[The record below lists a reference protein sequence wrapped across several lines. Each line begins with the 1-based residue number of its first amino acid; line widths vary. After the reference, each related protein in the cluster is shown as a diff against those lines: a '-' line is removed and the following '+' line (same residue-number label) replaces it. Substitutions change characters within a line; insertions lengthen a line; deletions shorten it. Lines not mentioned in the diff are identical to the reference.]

1 MTWLSTIKTVSV
13 GIAVGGILLVTGA
26 EAQQNSVRQAVTA
39 AYDAFNAALSA
50 RDIETMEQLWVHEP
64 GVVSANPRDKDVNVG
79 WDAVQKN
86 WETTFAFWGS
96 DFKVIR
102 RGEPQIGIAQP
113 IAWCISIADVQG
125 RRPDGQS
132 LSFQV
137 IATDVFQNRGDRW
150 LMVSHHA
157 SRIPD

>member
-1 MTWLSTIKTVSV
+1 MTWLSAIKTVSV
-13 GIAVGGILLVTGA
+13 GIAVGGALLVTGA
-26 EAQQNSVRQAVTA
+26 QAQADSVRQAVKA

-50 RDIETMEQLWVHEP
+50 RDIEKMEALWVHEP
-64 GVVSANPRDKDVNVG
+64 GAVSANPRDKEVNVG
-79 WDAVQKN
+79 WDAVKKN
-86 WETTFAFWGS
+86 WETTFAFWGP
-96 DFKVIR
+96 DFKVTR
-102 RGEPQIGIAQP
+102 RGEPQIGVAQP
-113 IAWCISIADVQG
+113 IAWSISIADVQG

-150 LMVSHHA
+150 LIVSHHA